1 MNSLQLYFIT
11 SHFESLAASERTRLQ
26 QYEELLEVTR
36 DIPTCIVLADF
47 NHSSY
52 TELKSLVGQGL
63 KPPYAAAIFKD
74 SIWTDACQKSSSQAK
89 DPLRDNATFGEL
101 YPFFEG
107 SRRKERRKPRRLD
120 LMLVKGDSWR
130 LIKYW
135 TDGHKPIQVDRR
147 EKPRKSEDSKSTE
160 QQKTQKVK
168 LRCQQGRG
176 GNTCKLCGMKARET
190 RLTIKYSCIRPL
202 GGHGHI

>member
-1 MNSLQLYFIT
+1 MS
-11 SHFESLAASERTRLQ
+11 AC
-26 QYEELLEVTR
+26 V
-36 DIPTCIVLADF
+36 VLADF

-52 TELKSLVGQGL
+52 TELRRLVGQNN

-74 SIWTDACQKSSSQAK
+74 SLLASNGPSSQAV

-120 LMLVKGDSWR
+120 LILTKGDNLRLVKH
-130 LIKYW
+130 W

-147 EKPRKSEDSKSTE
+147 EKSRRGEEAKNEE
-160 QQKTQKVK
+160 RQKTQKVK

-176 GNTCKLCGMKARET
+176 GNTCEQHTLKTSKPTLIIE
-190 RLTIKYSCIRPL
+190 S
-202 GGHGHI
+202 